1 MPEYV
6 HKYIIPITI
15 TLIALIAFVVVF
27 FILPKRREKSVK
39 FCRALKSE
47 CKKVSWLSWSQ
58 TVKSS
63 LVVAAL
69 AVSIALIVGLLDLGF
84 TKSLDVLVKFFK

>member
-1 MPEYV
+1 MSQ
-6 HKYIIPITI
+6 IIPLIV
-15 TLIALIAFVVVF
+15 TLVAVIAFVVIF
-27 FILPKRREKSVK
+27 FVLPKRREKSVK

-63 LVVAAL
+63 LVVAVI
-69 AVSIALIVGLLDLGF
+69 AVSIALIVGLLDMGF
-84 TKSLDVLVKFFK
+84 TKALDVLVVLFR

>member
-1 MPEYV
+1 ML
-6 HKYIIPITI
+6 HKIIPIVI
-15 TLIALIAFVVVF
+15 TLVAVIAFVIVF
-27 FILPKRREKSVK
+27 FVLPKRREKSVK

-63 LVVAAL
+63 LVVAVL
-69 AVSIALIVGLLDLGF
+69 AVSIALVVGLLDMGF
-84 TKSLDVLVKFFK
+84 TKALEVLVVMFR

>member
-1 MPEYV
+1 ML
-6 HKYIIPITI
+6 HKIIPIVI
-15 TLIALIAFVVVF
+15 TLVAVIAFVIVF
-27 FILPKRREKSVK
+27 FVLPKRREKSVK

-63 LVVAAL
+63 LVVAVI
-69 AVSIALIVGLLDLGF
+69 AVSIALIVGLLDMGF
-84 TKSLDVLVKFFK
+84 TKALDVLVVLFR